1 MRYRIPAALVL
12 ACLIALPSL
21 AAAQIQ
27 TRGQGFGIGGVLLP
41 SGSPTVLATTR
52 LGQDLAL
59 ELGLALRVSSDDDS
73 NDRSDFGIG
82 FGLRKLWNTDER
94 FQPYVGGRLSVTH
107 MSWETR
113 ATKHDDTKFGMTG
126 VLGGEYFVMRNL
138 SLLGEVGLGL
148 FFGSFELNT
157 GTRLAAFLYL

>member
-1 MRYRIPAALVL
+1 MKHRIPAALAL
-12 ACLIALPSL
+12 ACLIIIPSI
-21 AAAQIQ
+21 AASQTQ

-52 LGQDLAL
+52 LGENLAL
-59 ELGLALRVSSDDDS
+59 ELGVALRVSSDDSD
-73 NDRSDFGIG
+73 DQTDFGVG
-82 FGLRKLWNTDER
+82 FGLRRLWNTEER
-94 FQPYVGGRLSVTH
+94 FQPYVGGRVNVTH
-107 MSWETR
+107 TSRTVREE
-113 ATKHDDTKFGMTG
+113 KHDDTKFGLMG